1 MRMVRP
7 LRNIMRIESEAA
19 LAELGLVQP
28 RGGNAQLNAGAAR
41 WEPAV
46 GAAAGAPAASIGDLM
61 KTFVAMLQV
70 IAYPLVSHAP
80 LYVTPRS
87 PRTTSAPPPQP
98 LCAPLKSSHRAQDG
112 TCLQLAPSILEVPMP
127 LHRLLLTPPAL
138 SAACPSSCPLTSVIL
153 TVPMMGFATA
163 AR

>member
-1 MRMVRP
+1 MVRP
-7 LRNIMRIESEAA
+7 LRNIMRIECEAA
-19 LAELGLVQP
+19 LAELGLAQP

-70 IAYPLVSHAP
+70 IAYPVVPHAP
-80 LYVTPRS
+80 LYVTPRA

-127 LHRLLLTPPAL
+127 LHWLLLTPPAP
-138 SAACPSSCPLTSVIL
+138 SATCPSSCPLTSVIL